1 MSIPLITVV
10 IDTYNY
16 GRFIEEAIQSVVS
29 QDFPAD
35 RMQILIVDDGST
47 DDTPERVKK
56 YGSKLHYFYKPNGGQ
71 ASAFNSGLARALGE
85 LVFFLDADDYWLPG
99 KLQVVVNAF
108 RDPSVGMVC
117 HNYLISRYDSPES
130 TPCNLDL
137 VSGFVPGDFVSLLRY
152 RVFPTSC
159 LAFRREALN
168 RLLPVP
174 ETIGLQ
180 ADAYF
185 ALLIIFVARVA
196 AVAEN
201 LAVYRIHGENLYSTG
216 AAQMAPEKSRYRSRI
231 WKTILEEMR
240 LWLTRNGFD
249 VSRRDI
255 RAFLDQWLIFQENQ
269 EFAVDPPTRFQL
281 FSHLLR
287 YNRTYRSQQNWKL
300 TIQNYFSAIAA
311 LAVGF
316 KHPDPQSAS
325 PRGARHA

>member
-1 MSIPLITVV
+1 MSNPVITAI

-16 GRFIEEAIQSVVS
+16 GRFIEEAIESVLS

-35 RMQILIVDDGST
+35 RMEIFVVDDGST
-47 DDTPERVKK
+47 DDTAERVKK

-71 ASAFNSGLARALGE
+71 ASAFNWGLARALGE
-85 LVFFLDADDYWLPG
+85 FVFFLDADDYWLPG
-99 KLQVVVNAF
+99 KLELVMNAF

-117 HNYLISRYDSPES
+117 HNYLISRYDSPTS
-130 TPCNLDL
+130 SPCKLDL
-137 VSGFVPGDFVSLLRY
+137 VSGFVPEDFASLLRY

-201 LAVYRIHGENLYSTG
+201 LAVYRIHGENRYSAG
-216 AAQMAPEKSRYRSRI
+216 ATRMAPEKSRYRSRI
-231 WKTILEEMR
+231 WKIILEEMR

-249 VSRRDI
+249 VRRREI

-269 EFAVDPPTRFQL
+269 EFAVDPPTRLEL

-287 YNRTYRSQQNWKL
+287 YNRTYRSQQSWKL
-300 TIQNYFSAIAA
+300 TILNYFSAIAA

-316 KHPDPQSAS
+316 KQSDPRSAS
-325 PRGARHA
+325 PKEARHA